1 MVLHRAEDAEL
12 GSSVNGQIPRLTPI
26 CLPRYT
32 DWILAA
38 ISGSYWGFPAT
49 GNLGITIV
57 YVVFYFVV
65 RLMPVLSA

>member
-1 MVLHRAEDAEL
+1 MVLYQHEDVKL
-12 GSSVNGQIPRLTPI
+12 GSSVNGQGLRLI
-26 CLPRYT
+26 SKRLSRYT

-38 ISGSYWGFPAT
+38 LRGSYWGFPAT